1 LKNIPQKAAEFKLF
15 KQVIEL
21 MQNLTTEGLQKII
34 NIKASINLGLSNE
47 LKINFINTVPVQRPT
62 IKTINIPDFNLIS
75 VFVSGEVNFVFY
87 IFKSS
92 SNKIG
97 YQVKL
102 RISIT
107 QHSRDKELLD
117 LIVKYLDT
125 GIINI
130 HSENS
135 FVLKI
140 TNFVDLTNKIIPLF
154 EQQQNPIHGVKY
166 LDFIE
171 GSFCAVAKLINTN
184 ALQLKVLI

>member
-1 LKNIPQKAAEFKLF
+1 
-15 KQVIEL
+15 
-21 MQNLTTEGLQKII
+21 MNL
-34 NIKASINLGLSNE
+34 KASINLGLSNE
-47 LKINFINTVPVQRPT
+47 LKFNFINTVPVQRPT
-62 IKTINIPDFNLIS
+62 IKTINIPYFKLIS
-75 VFVSGEVNFVFY
+75 VFVSGECNFCFY

-130 HSENS
+130 HSENC
-135 FVLKI
+135 FK
-140 TNFVDLTNKIIPLF
+140 N
-154 EQQQNPIHGVKY
+154 H
-166 LDFIE
+166 
-171 GSFCAVAKLINTN
+171 
-184 ALQLKVLI
+184 